1 MPAPPPSAKPP
12 AASTPRPRRPRL
24 GRDDGET
31 FGQFTPWQN
40 PAAAYAYYVGLA
52 GLTPV
57 LGAVLGAA
65 AVVLGV
71 VGTIRSRRPEV
82 GGANFAIA
90 GLVLGTLEVLFNA
103 AGIGC
108 LGRGMEWW

>member
-1 MPAPPPSAKPP
+1 MPAPPPSANPP

-57 LGAVLGAA
+57 LGAV
-65 AVVLGV
+65 
-71 VGTIRSRRPEV
+71 GTIRSRRPEV